1 MNTRRLTEDISS
13 AAELIRQ
20 GGLVA
25 VPTETVYG
33 LAGNGLDADAVQKI
47 YEVKGRPTVK
57 PLSLM
62 VPDESAMELC
72 CHDVPPQAYVLA
84 HKFWPGP
91 LTIVL
96 PAREHIPPIVLAGGD
111 TVGLRCPDHPLTLEL
126 LHTCGLPLAAP
137 SANPSGEPSPK
148 TAEQVFSYFDGKIEA
163 VIDGGSCG
171 IGKESTLIDMSA
183 APYRILRQGAL
194 PAETIADVLA
204 ENMQV
209 VGITGGSGGGKT
221 TALRVLEEQ
230 GALILDCDA
239 IYHDLL
245 QTSDELL
252 GEISSAFPGTVAN
265 GTLDRRALAA
275 KVFAD
280 DAALRCLNQITHRY
294 VFNAV
299 AELLRKHAMRGGTLA
314 AIDAVELVSSGLSKR
329 CTTTLAVLADAEKRA
344 ARIMARDHIGQD
356 AAMARIRAQRP
367 DRYYQEN
374 CGHILWNNADRQQF
388 EQDCRQLF
396 KEILNHG

>member
-1 MNTRRLTEDISS
+1 MKTLKLTEDMTQ
-13 AAELIRQ
+13 AARLIEG

-33 LAGNGLDADAVQKI
+33 LAGNGLDADAVQRI
-47 YEVKGRPTVK
+47 YDVKGRPAVK

-62 VPDESAMELC
+62 VPDESAMERY
-72 CHDVPPQAYVLA
+72 CHDVPPQARALA
-84 HKFWPGP
+84 HRFWPGP

-96 PAREHIPPIVLAGGD
+96 PAKESIPPIVLAGGK
-111 TVGLRCPDHPLTLEL
+111 TVGLRCPDHPLTLNL
-126 LHTCGLPLAAP
+126 LRACNLPLAAP
-137 SANPSGEPSPK
+137 SANPSGEASPK
-148 TAEQVFSYFDGKIEA
+148 TADQVLSYFDGKIEA
-163 VIDGGSCG
+163 VIDGGPCG

-183 APYRILRQGAL
+183 APYQILRQGAL
-194 PAETIADVLA
+194 PAEDIAEALA

-252 GEISSAFPGTVAN
+252 AELSEAFPGTVEN
-265 GTLDRRALAA
+265 GTLNRRKLASR
-275 KVFAD
+275 VFSD
-280 DAALRCLNQITHRY
+280 EAALQLLNRITHRH
-294 VFNAV
+294 VSLAV
-299 AELLRKHAMRGGTLA
+299 EELLRRHAMRGGTLA
-314 AIDAVELVSSGLSKR
+314 AIDAVELVSSGLAAR
-329 CTTTLAVLADAEKRA
+329 CTTTLAVLADEEKRA
-344 ARIMARDHIGQD
+344 ERIMARDHID
-356 AAMARIRAQRP
+356 REAAMARIRAQRT
-367 DRYYQEN
+367 DAYYTEN
-374 CGHILWNNADRQQF
+374 CAHTLWNNADQQQF

-396 KEILNHG
+396 KEILKHG